1 MPDGSRI
8 VFINRSFWPI
18 YPVIGEAL
26 LQVAERLSPSYNV
39 SVITQSAIDLKA
51 EMTSKGRGQ
60 GVEVRACKARS
71 DSSTHLAFRI
81 LDALVFMAW
90 VFLVLCRL
98 RPKKIY
104 VSTDPPVVVP
114 FVVSVYALFSGAH
127 VIYHLQDIHPEA
139 ANIVVPLHPAVMRAL
154 KAIDSWSMRRASQL
168 ITLSQDM
175 ADVMLERSRTK
186 TPIKLMDNP
195 AVCMTSNTE
204 ERTKGL
210 IFCGNAGRMQR
221 IPLLIEAITAYRLQS
236 GTLPFEFVGGGV
248 YSAELTQLSNQ
259 VSGVTYLGQVP
270 SAVAAERVASFD
282 WAILSIDDEVT
293 RYAFPSKSSTYAL
306 SGSHVLAVCGR
317 NTSVAKWVVELDIG
331 RVCDPNVSS
340 VVAAFFE
347 IERTNEVHKVTK
359 PSLRHLEMS
368 YFVESLI
375 QVIND

>member
-1 MPDGSRI
+1 MPLFSWHG
-8 VFINRSFWPI
+8 FF
-18 YPVIGEAL
+18 
-26 LQVAERLSPSYNV
+26 
-39 SVITQSAIDLKA
+39 
-51 EMTSKGRGQ
+51 
-60 GVEVRACKARS
+60 
-71 DSSTHLAFRI
+71 
-81 LDALVFMAW
+81 
-90 VFLVLCRL
+90 
-98 RPKKIY
+98 
-104 VSTDPPVVVP
+104 STDPVVVP
-114 FVVSVYALFSGAH
+114 FVVSVYALFSHAH

-186 TPIKLMDNP
+186 TTIKLMDNP
-195 AVCMTSNTE
+195 AVCMASNNK

-221 IPLLIEAITAYRLQS
+221 IPLLIEAITAYRLQ
-236 GTLPFEFVGGGV
+236 GGALPFEFVGGGV

-306 SGSHVLAVCGR
+306 SGSHILAVCGR

-331 RVCDPNVSS
+331 RVCEPNVSS

-347 IERTNEVHKVTK
+347 IERTNDVHKVTK
-359 PSLRHLEMS
+359 PSLHHLEMS